1 MIFNKNEP
9 RNKTILTTISIV
21 FRWETQSLTQSK
33 TSLKAISIV
42 LHLGSKVN
50 IEIDE
55 MHHLC

>member
-9 RNKTILTTISIV
+9 RNKTILMTISIV